1 MLIIKALLKEFDS
14 STYRAVIQPDGS
26 HQAYLAGVET
36 ARNIPAAE
44 MAAGRKLVVLLFD
57 EYNPREAVVV
67 GVYG

>member
-14 STYRAVIQPDGS
+14 STYRAVIQPAAS
-26 HQAYLAGVET
+26 HQAYLEGVET

-44 MAAGRKLVVLLFD
+44 MTAGRKLVVLLFD

-67 GVYG
+67 GVYE